1 MNSNEEQIRAAIA
14 AQAGEWFVTND
25 ERPLD
30 PQESAALVAWLKS
43 SPAHVEE
50 FLGVSVI
57 ARDLGKACDDPGF
70 SVETLL
76 ETARADDDAPS
87 PSFWSR
93 VREALAVTSLGWQRV
108 AATVAVIAVLAFGA
122 LLAWTLWPV
131 ARTPVPPAAAAL
143 HLATRH
149 GEQQTYRLADNTV
162 VHLNTDSAVSV
173 RYGATERV
181 VVLGSGEA
189 FFEVAHEGNRP
200 FRVFAGAA
208 EVVDV
213 GTRFDVRLKE
223 HSTVITVSEG
233 QVAVGM
239 PAAAGASASSSSQ
252 DPLAGFVRVSAAEQI
267 VVAEG
272 ERPTAA
278 VPADADRT
286 TAWLR
291 RQILFDH
298 EPLELVAAEFNRYSR
313 KPIEITTPALRSL
326 RVSGVFATD
335 NTAAFLAFLRTLD
348 GVQVEVTATRILVSQ
363 D

>member
-1 MNSNEEQIRAAIA
+1 MNSSEEQVRAAIA
-14 AQAGEWFVTND
+14 AQAGQWFVAND

-30 PQESAALVAWLKS
+30 SQESAALVAWLKA

-70 SVETLL
+70 SIEALL
-76 ETARADDDAPS
+76 ARARADDDTSS
-87 PSFWSR
+87 PSFWR
-93 VREALAVTSLGWQRV
+93 KARETLAVASLRWQRV
-108 AATVAVIAVLAFGA
+108 AATVAAIAVLALGA
-122 LLAWTLWPV
+122 LLVRNLWPV
-131 ARTPVPPAAAAL
+131 ARAPVPPAAAAVRFE
-143 HLATRH
+143 TRH
-149 GEQQTYRLADNTV
+149 GEQQTYRLADNSV
-162 VHLNTDSAVSV
+162 VHLNTDTTVTV

-189 FFEVAHEGNRP
+189 FFEVAHEGDRP

-213 GTRFDVRLKE
+213 GTRFDVRLEE
-223 HSTVITVSEG
+223 HSTLVTVSEG

-239 PAAAGASASSSSQ
+239 PAAASSSQ
-252 DPLAGFVRVSAAEQI
+252 DPLAGFVRVSAGEQI

-272 ERPTAA
+272 ERPTA
-278 VPADADRT
+278 VPADVDRT

-298 EPLELVAAEFNRYSR
+298 EPLDLVAAEFNRYSR

-335 NTAAFLAFLRTLD
+335 NTAAFIAFLRTLE
-348 GVQVEVTATRILVSQ
+348 GVHVEVTATRILVSQ